1 MFKNILVPLDGSRF
15 SSRALLYAYEIA
27 DNFNSEIILL
37 RVVEAV
43 RPMAVA
49 GGTFGTTQSPQAA
62 KISMEVA
69 LEEEKRHFEQA
80 TRYLKRK
87 ARTGKCNHIRCT
99 YQVKVGT
106 PAEQII
112 KTAKAEKVD
121 LIVMSEHGRGGI
133 KRAILGS
140 VADEVIRKSTKPVLV
155 VRPRSK

>member
-80 TRYLKRK
+80 T
-87 ARTGKCNHIRCT
+87 IR
-99 YQVKVGT
+99 
-106 PAEQII
+106 
-112 KTAKAEKVD
+112 
-121 LIVMSEHGRGGI
+121 SFGI
-133 KRAILGS
+133 PSDSSLS
-140 VADEVIRKSTKPVLV
+140 
-155 VRPRSK
+155 